1 MIKTH
6 KPTLAIAIAD
16 TDMHV
21 LAHQAL
27 RLCLSAM
34 HFDQVLIY
42 SDQPEAWPGLA
53 LIEIPPLR
61 SMAEYNKL
69 IVKDLAVRLEC
80 DFVLVVQYDG
90 FILNADQFSP
100 HFYHYD
106 YIGAP
111 WPNFEQY
118 EVGNGGF
125 SWRSKRLVQAAAG
138 LDYADETEAEDL
150 FICRTKR
157 DELENLGC
165 RFAPK
170 AIAAHFSVE
179 YPAVPFPTF
188 GFHGIFH
195 LPSVYR
201 KVPDFL
207 VEHLSD
213 RVVKA
218 RSNFLL
224 PALQQLAPASA
235 LRLQERLAGLS

>member
-1 MIKTH
+1 MSGKA
-6 KPTLAIAIAD
+6 TLAIAIAD
-16 TDMHV
+16 TDLHV

-27 RLCLSAM
+27 RHCLRSM

-42 SDQPEAWPGLA
+42 SDRPEAWPGLA
-53 LIEIPPLR
+53 VIEIPPLR
-61 SMAEYNKL
+61 SMADYNQL
-69 IVKDLAVRLEC
+69 IVRDLAASLEC

-111 WPNFEQY
+111 WPNFNQH

-125 SWRSKRLVQAAAG
+125 SWRSKRLVRAAAE
-138 LDYADETEAEDL
+138 LDYADPTEAEDL

-157 DELENLGC
+157 VELELQGY

-170 AIAAHFSVE
+170 AIASHFAVE
-179 YPAVPFPTF
+179 FPAVPYPTF

-195 LPSVYR
+195 LPAVYR
-201 KVPDFL
+201 DVPDFL
-207 VEHLSD
+207 VDHLSD
-213 RVVKA
+213 RVVKT

-235 LRLQERLAGLS
+235 GRLQERLARLG